1 MDKKFYYK
9 TPALVAMTLAG
20 TTLVSHQVNAE
31 QTTNNDNKNII
42 EQHNN
47 ASQIQGEQKELKNQ
61 SLSVSGSKAYKDPS
75 IIDEPIKNEDT
86 TKSND
91 STLDLASTE
100 NAQDTELNATQDTSN
115 VANSEEPASKNVAD
129 QDSNKDVEN
138 NTTEDTSNTVD
149 SVDTTSNNVADQD
162 SNKDVENS
170 TTENTSNVTDSEDAP
185 TNNVAEQDGNKDVE
199 NNTTEDAS
207 NVVDSEDTTS
217 NNIADSEDTASNNVA
232 EQDDNK
238 DVEHNST
245 EDTSD
250 VTDSV
255 DTTSNNVAEQDN
267 NKDVENNSTEDTS
280 NAVDSEDTPT
290 NNVADQDDN
299 KDVQNNTTEDTSNVA
314 DSVDT
319 ASNNVTEQDDNKDV
333 ENSTTEDTSNVA
345 NSEEPASNNVAEQ
358 DGNKDVE
365 NNTTEDT
372 SNVADSEDTTTNNV
386 ADKDDNKNVEN
397 NTTEDTSN
405 VADSEDTTSNKVA
418 DQDDNK
424 DVEHN
429 STEDTSNVTD
439 SEDTPTNNV
448 ADKDDNKNVEN
459 NTTEDTSNVA
469 DSEDTTTN
477 NVADQESNKDVK
489 NNATE
494 DTSNVTDSEDT
505 TSNNVAD
512 QDDNKDVENN
522 TTEDTSNVADSEEP
536 ASKNVADQDGNKNVE
551 LETTNEKPQV
561 STFAFRSVSG
571 APTFRRAAATTRTYN
586 PTVSSRTNSQI
597 RSNNYAVPRYVE
609 DFSSHI
615 PKIPYRHGVGK
626 PEGIIAHETA
636 NPNSTI
642 QGEIAY
648 MKNNY
653 QSAFVHAFVDDKNI
667 IEVAPTD
674 YLAWGAGGV
683 ANQRFIHVELVRVYG
698 GDRFARSIN
707 NYADYIATNL
717 AYYGLPLD
725 SAENDGTGTLWSH
738 DAVSRYLGGTDHS
751 DPYGWFA
758 ENNYTFNEL
767 IDLVREKYSYKTG
780 HLTAPSKPVVSNP
793 KPATPTKPVVSK
805 PKPTK
810 PVVSQPKPT
819 KPVVTK
825 PTKPVSSPAKT
836 VAVNYKGTVNPNIS
850 GVYSSVYDS
859 TTKSAANKAGK
870 TFNIGKQ
877 STYNNQVFYLLQDS
891 NGTPLGWVKSSDV
904 QLQTSA
910 KPATSNTVKPKP
922 VAKPAASNT
931 VKPKPV
937 AKPAASNTVKPKPV
951 AKPAASNTVKPK
963 PVAKPAASNTVKPK
977 PVAKPAA
984 SNTVKPKPVAT
995 KPVSSPA
1002 KTVVVKYKGTV
1013 NPNISGVY
1021 SSVYDTTTKSAT
1033 NKAGKTFNIGKQ
1045 STYNN
1050 QVFYLLQDSNG
1061 TPLGWVKSNDIR
1073 LQNTAKPAASNT
1085 VKPKPVAKPAAS
1097 NTVKPKPVA
1106 KSAVSNTVKPKPVAK
1121 PAASNTVKPKPVA
1134 KSAVSNTV
1142 KPKPVAKTTAS
1153 NSVAKTVRVN
1163 YVGKVNQNI
1172 SGVYTSVYDQK
1183 TVPALNKAG
1192 KTFKIGKQSTYN
1204 NQTFYLLQDNNA
1216 IPLGWV
1222 NARDVQLQTT
1232 KAQPKAVKQATP
1244 AQPKKTNAI
1253 KYSAVNNQ
1261 PIPLKEN
1268 YTNYLIFDNTG
1279 YFYSQPHV
1287 SKNTLLGSL
1296 QNYQYAYFKVISSQQ
1311 IENELWYKGI
1321 LNGKTVWINSKY
1333 LQLATEATNISTSP
1347 YTLDE
1352 AVNIQM
1358 ALRNGSEPKKVLP
1371 SGVRNATRAE
1381 VKDAMDTTKYVNDPV
1396 QKYQFLDL
1404 NKSQGISV
1412 SKLNDLLRGK
1422 GILENQGE
1430 AFSQAA
1436 KAVGVNEIYLI
1447 SHALLETGNGTSQLA
1462 NGGAIDKNGKV
1473 DLNPQT
1479 KYYNM
1484 FDVGAI
1490 DNNALYGGIKYAQQ
1504 AGWNTPEKAILGGA
1518 QFISNNYIKA
1528 GQNTLYKMR
1537 FNPQNPGVH
1546 QYATGVDFAKSN
1558 ARRISDFY
1566 QQIQTDGQYYD
1577 VDQYKS

>member
-1 MDKKFYYK
+1 
-9 TPALVAMTLAG
+9 
-20 TTLVSHQVNAE
+20 
-31 QTTNNDNKNII
+31 
-42 EQHNN
+42 
-47 ASQIQGEQKELKNQ
+47 
-61 SLSVSGSKAYKDPS
+61 
-75 IIDEPIKNEDT
+75 
-86 TKSND
+86 
-91 STLDLASTE
+91 
-100 NAQDTELNATQDTSN
+100 
-115 VANSEEPASKNVAD
+115 
-129 QDSNKDVEN
+129 
-138 NTTEDTSNTVD
+138 
-149 SVDTTSNNVADQD
+149 
-162 SNKDVENS
+162 
-170 TTENTSNVTDSEDAP
+170 
-185 TNNVAEQDGNKDVE
+185 
-199 NNTTEDAS
+199 
-207 NVVDSEDTTS
+207 
-217 NNIADSEDTASNNVA
+217 
-232 EQDDNK
+232 
-238 DVEHNST
+238 
-245 EDTSD
+245 
-250 VTDSV
+250 
-255 DTTSNNVAEQDN
+255 
-267 NKDVENNSTEDTS
+267 
-280 NAVDSEDTPT
+280 
-290 NNVADQDDN
+290 
-299 KDVQNNTTEDTSNVA
+299 
-314 DSVDT
+314 
-319 ASNNVTEQDDNKDV
+319 
-333 ENSTTEDTSNVA
+333 
-345 NSEEPASNNVAEQ
+345 
-358 DGNKDVE
+358 
-365 NNTTEDT
+365 
-372 SNVADSEDTTTNNV
+372 
-386 ADKDDNKNVEN
+386 
-397 NTTEDTSN
+397 
-405 VADSEDTTSNKVA
+405 
-418 DQDDNK
+418 
-424 DVEHN
+424 
-429 STEDTSNVTD
+429 
-439 SEDTPTNNV
+439 
-448 ADKDDNKNVEN
+448 
-459 NTTEDTSNVA
+459 
-469 DSEDTTTN
+469 
-477 NVADQESNKDVK
+477 
-489 NNATE
+489 
-494 DTSNVTDSEDT
+494 
-505 TSNNVAD
+505 
-512 QDDNKDVENN
+512 
-522 TTEDTSNVADSEEP
+522 
-536 ASKNVADQDGNKNVE
+536 
-551 LETTNEKPQV
+551 
-561 STFAFRSVSG
+561 
-571 APTFRRAAATTRTYN
+571 
-586 PTVSSRTNSQI
+586 
-597 RSNNYAVPRYVE
+597 
-609 DFSSHI
+609 
-615 PKIPYRHGVGK
+615 
-626 PEGIIAHETA
+626 
-636 NPNSTI
+636 
-642 QGEIAY
+642 
-648 MKNNY
+648 
-653 QSAFVHAFVDDKNI
+653 
-667 IEVAPTD
+667 
-674 YLAWGAGGV
+674 
-683 ANQRFIHVELVRVYG
+683 
-698 GDRFARSIN
+698 
-707 NYADYIATNL
+707 
-717 AYYGLPLD
+717 
-725 SAENDGTGTLWSH
+725 
-738 DAVSRYLGGTDHS
+738 
-751 DPYGWFA
+751 
-758 ENNYTFNEL
+758 
-767 IDLVREKYSYKTG
+767 
-780 HLTAPSKPVVSNP
+780 
-793 KPATPTKPVVSK
+793 
-805 PKPTK
+805 
-810 PVVSQPKPT
+810 
-819 KPVVTK
+819 
-825 PTKPVSSPAKT
+825 
-836 VAVNYKGTVNPNIS
+836 
-850 GVYSSVYDS
+850 
-859 TTKSAANKAGK
+859 
-870 TFNIGKQ
+870 
-877 STYNNQVFYLLQDS
+877 
-891 NGTPLGWVKSSDV
+891 
-904 QLQTSA
+904 
-910 KPATSNTVKPKP
+910 KPKP

-977 PVAKPAA
+977 PVAK
-984 SNTVKPKPVAT
+984 S
-995 KPVSSPA
+995 
-1002 KTVVVKYKGTV
+1002 
-1013 NPNISGVY
+1013 
-1021 SSVYDTTTKSAT
+1021 
-1033 NKAGKTFNIGKQ
+1033 
-1045 STYNN
+1045 
-1050 QVFYLLQDSNG
+1050 
-1061 TPLGWVKSNDIR
+1061 
-1073 LQNTAKPAASNT
+1073 AASNT
-1085 VKPKPVAKPAAS
+1085 VKPKPVAK
-1097 NTVKPKPVA
+1097 T
-1106 KSAVSNTVKPKPVAK
+1106 AVSNTVKPKPVAK
-1121 PAASNTVKPKPVA
+1121 PAVSNTVKPKPVA
-1134 KSAVSNTV
+1134 KS
-1142 KPKPVAKTTAS
+1142 TAS

-1484 FDVGAI
+1484 FGVGAI

>member
-75 IIDEPIKNEDT
+75 IIDEPSKNEDT

-170 TTENTSNVTDSEDAP
+170 TTVDTSNAV
-185 TNNVAEQDGNKDVE
+185 
-199 NNTTEDAS
+199 
-207 NVVDSEDTTS
+207 
-217 NNIADSEDTASNNVA
+217 
-232 EQDDNK
+232 
-238 DVEHNST
+238 
-245 EDTSD
+245 
-250 VTDSV
+250 DSV

-267 NKDVENNSTEDTS
+267 NKDVENNTTKDTSNTVDSVDTTSNNVADQESNKDVENSTTEDTSNVANSEEPASNNVAEQDSNKDVKNNTTEDTSSAVDSEDTTSNNVADQDSNKDVENSTTEDTSNVANSEEPASNNVAEQDNNKDVENSTTEDTSNVTDSKDTTSNNVADQDSNKDVEPNTTEDAS
-280 NAVDSEDTPT
+280 NAVDSEDTTT
-290 NNVADQDDN
+290 NNVADQDSN
-299 KDVQNNTTEDTSNVA
+299 KDVKNNTTEDTSSAV
-314 DSVDT
+314 DSEDT
-319 ASNNVTEQDDNKDV
+319 ASNNVANQDDNKDV

-358 DGNKDVE
+358 DDNKDVEHNTTEDTSNVTDSKDTTSNNVADQDSNKDVENSTTEDTSNVADSVDTTSNNVAEQDGNKDVK

-372 SNVADSEDTTTNNV
+372 SNVADSV
-386 ADKDDNKNVEN
+386 
-397 NTTEDTSN
+397 
-405 VADSEDTTSNKVA
+405 
-418 DQDDNK
+418 
-424 DVEHN
+424 
-429 STEDTSNVTD
+429 
-439 SEDTPTNNV
+439 
-448 ADKDDNKNVEN
+448 
-459 NTTEDTSNVA
+459 
-469 DSEDTTTN
+469 
-477 NVADQESNKDVK
+477 
-489 NNATE
+489 
-494 DTSNVTDSEDT
+494 DT

-512 QDDNKDVENN
+512 QDDNKDVENS
-522 TTEDTSNVADSEEP
+522 TTEDTSDVVDSEDT
-536 ASKNVADQDGNKNVE
+536 ASNNVTEQDGNKDVE

-793 KPATPTKPVVSK
+793 KPTTPTKPVVSK
-805 PKPTK
+805 PKPAK

-819 KPVVTK
+819 NPVVAK

-850 GVYSSVYDS
+850 GVYSSVYDT
-859 TTKSAANKAGK
+859 TTKSATNKAGK

-963 PVAKPAASNTVKPK
+963 PVA
-977 PVAKPAA
+977 
-984 SNTVKPKPVAT
+984 T
-995 KPVSSPA
+995 KPFSSPA
-1002 KTVVVKYKGTV
+1002 KTVAVKYKGTV

-1085 VKPKPVAKPAAS
+1085 VKSKPIAK
-1097 NTVKPKPVA
+1097 TT
-1106 KSAVSNTVKPKPVAK
+1106 VSNTVKPKPVAK

-1134 KSAVSNTV
+1134 KPAASNTVKPKPVAKTAVSNTV
-1142 KPKPVAKTTAS
+1142 KPKPVAKSTAS

-1261 PIPLKEN
+1261 PIALKEN

-1484 FDVGAI
+1484 FGVGAI